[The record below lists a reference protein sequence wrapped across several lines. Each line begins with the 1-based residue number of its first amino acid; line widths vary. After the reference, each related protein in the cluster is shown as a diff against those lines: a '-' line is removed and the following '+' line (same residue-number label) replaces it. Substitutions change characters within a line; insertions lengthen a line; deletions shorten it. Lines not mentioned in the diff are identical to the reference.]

1 MKEFKLLLNNPPN
14 DVYYPGMTVT
24 GTVLVVNDKPKSYKA
39 ILVTIFGQVHVHRG
53 SQHED
58 FLNTIVCVWEDKDKS
73 REFPVGEYQFPF
85 SLQLVGNNLPAS
97 FESRVGYIRYTLEA
111 RVLKN
116 SFMKSDTVCTS
127 RIKILNIIDV
137 YRPDLFQPRS
147 MEVHRTLGYL
157 CCVGTI
163 VITACIPRTGYY
175 IEQDSIPV
183 QVSVENG
190 SGSEIE
196 DIYIHINKLVHYA
209 DKVSSHYIATVCG
222 HSVGPHRTDVWEAPP
237 IAIPDTPATSINSRI
252 LKVKY
257 SLQVQAA
264 VSFIW
269 TDDSA
274 LKVIPTID
282 IPLVLATVPPDPPPQ
297 PIAPFLQQGLEPSA
311 QWPGAMPFSQPFQP
325 QPGCIPYSMPQ
336 SFPSPKSSIHIDPPP
351 PNYEDVISFPPDL
364 SAPSK
369 SYEQNY

>member
-1 MKEFKLLLNNPPN
+1 
-14 DVYYPGMTVT
+14 
-24 GTVLVVNDKPKSYKA
+24 
-39 ILVTIFGQVHVHRG
+39 
-53 SQHED
+53 
-58 FLNTIVCVWEDKDKS
+58 
-73 REFPVGEYQFPF
+73 
-85 SLQLVGNNLPAS
+85 
-97 FESRVGYIRYTLEA
+97 
-111 RVLKN
+111 
-116 SFMKSDTVCTS
+116 
-127 RIKILNIIDV
+127 
-137 YRPDLFQPRS
+137 

-196 DIYIHINKLVHYA
+196 YIHINKLVHYA
-209 DKVSSHYIATVCG
+209 DKVSSHYIATVSG

-264 VSFIW
+264 VSSIW

-282 IPLVLATVPPDPPPQ
+282 IPLVLATIPPDPPPQ
-297 PIAPFLQQGLEPSA
+297 PIAPSLQQGLEPSA
-311 QWPGAMPFSQPFQP
+311 PWPGAMPFSQPFQP

-351 PNYEDVISFPPDL
+351 PNYEDVISFPPGL

-369 SYEQNY
+369 SYKQNY